1 LEVLSMRRLLGC
13 SLAVIGV
20 AIGLAGAS
28 QATPLANQSGF
39 SANQVVITF
48 DDVAGFTEITNQYT
62 PRGVTFSGPLY
73 SWPFNFYWHYLSVTW
88 PGSGHGVAG
97 MSWPNPKN
105 ITATF
110 SRPVARAGFDMLLRA
125 TSTAVRLTAYRDN
138 VVVDTQ
144 LIITVRWPQVRF
156 IGIEELGG
164 FDKLVIESLSE
175 GNTKIVLMDD
185 FRFDPTCDQQG
196 DQAGSFDCQQ
206 GEPNGANNQT
216 P

>member
-48 DDVAGFTEITNQYT
+48 DDVEGFTWITNQYT
-62 PRGVTFSGPLY
+62 PRGVTFSGRLY
-73 SWPFNFYWHYLSVTW
+73 SYPYPTYRVFAW
-88 PGSGHGVAG
+88 PGSGPGVAG
-97 MSWPNPKN
+97 MGYPSSKT

-110 SRPVARAGFDMLLRA
+110 SRPVARAGFDML
-125 TSTAVRLTAYRDN
+125 TNSTAVRLTAYRDN
-138 VVVDTQ
+138 VAVDTQ
-144 LIITVRWPQVRF
+144 LIINVRYPQVRF
-156 IGIEELGG
+156 TGIEELGG
-164 FDKLVIESLSE
+164 FDRLVMEPIG
-175 GNTKIVLMDD
+175 GNAYAMMVIDD